1 VGVSEALSE
10 EVGVGVGDQ
19 KELDDSTYDEYSA
32 RWRVAQIRRVLQR
45 LFEAQPFY
53 TSEDLWNIFSD
64 VPRFVMVDLL
74 RSIVGNKTFSVTYQ
88 GKQGYIRYCNGY
100 YVFQPSVYL
109 DVTIPLS
116 IRVGK
121 FPVKR
126 DHYYPVE
133 YEEPVVEDERQAVNT
148 SGTVEDFWRAV
159 VRWTTALSQSAEE
172 APYPDEIQQRRI
184 LMSQGDRASENRY
197 EQILEMILWFHGV
210 FHRSGRAVQDREAFR
225 RTIIFHFWDEWL
237 RLDEQLFLVFS
248 SELAQD
254 PSVMECVRE
263 NQVQMGRI
271 LVHRFYQAESDGVM
285 YLCENG
291 VECQKSIIDAVER
304 DEGDR
309 LNRFT
314 VTPQTTGSL
323 YGFLISKNGS
333 LTFKTGEPSVDG
345 KVERGQEC
353 GIVSRVVG
361 HIGKL
366 IAIGTLL
373 ESSGRSDMELNRM
386 TFADQS
392 VRGTTRVCTLLN
404 LFLRF
409 LDAVQLRQRVW
420 FFRPLFARLAGHQ
433 GLFQRGRR

>member
-1 VGVSEALSE
+1 
-10 EVGVGVGDQ
+10 
-19 KELDDSTYDEYSA
+19 
-32 RWRVAQIRRVLQR
+32 
-45 LFEAQPFY
+45 
-53 TSEDLWNIFSD
+53 
-64 VPRFVMVDLL
+64 
-74 RSIVGNKTFSVTYQ
+74 
-88 GKQGYIRYCNGY
+88 
-100 YVFQPSVYL
+100 
-109 DVTIPLS
+109 
-116 IRVGK
+116 VGK

-225 RTIIFHFWDEWL
+225 RTIVFHFWDEWL